1 MRVNLSGLFVLAAVL
16 SVVLGVPS
24 VGGATPST
32 TRLYSLSG
40 TTTITPGGPP
50 GCFDC
55 PVFSSETTGSASCS
69 ACLPGDPI
77 SGSFTLRLP
86 TITTY
91 RPDPCRI
98 KTISG
103 TLQVIWD
110 NGKSSTANVSGHFV
124 DDKLTLHLQGT
135 FDTSNLLEWAAHQA
149 GIDMHNQPNT
159 DCLQTTNPVSVTL
172 VISGK

>member
-1 MRVNLSGLFVLAAVL
+1 MRAKLSGLFVLLAVL
-16 SVVLGVPS
+16 SIVLGVPS

-32 TRLYSLSG
+32 TRVYSLSG

-55 PVFSSETTGSASCS
+55 LAFSSVTTGSATCS

-77 SGSFTLRLP
+77 SGSFTLSLP

-110 NGKSSTANVSGHFV
+110 NGKSSTANMSGHFV
-124 DDKLTLHLQGT
+124 DDKLTLHLTGT
-135 FDTSNLLEWAAHQA
+135 FDDEPLIQWAAHQA
-149 GIDMHNQPNT
+149 GIDMPNQRDTN
-159 DCLQTTNPVSVTL
+159 CRQTTNPVSIAL
-172 VISGK
+172 VISK